1 MSSEASGSEKF
12 WVDDPSVLVTNIRL
26 FPLSS
31 MTKDEKLNA
40 LTRLG
45 ILIGGVLY
53 FMNNEHWFTFIILS
67 MLVILLMKYA
77 GKSENFKPPESGG
90 ETQIENFT
98 LTPTYASSDMNLTT
112 IAPIFAEE
120 WQVLPPAY
128 DLYVNTPPEVSFEEP
143 LMPANYP
150 FGQYLTTTNLLP
162 SDEQATRMFNGGP
175 KQARSYI
182 NSAFTRHTMAYR
194 DNMTKLYKKRLARRF
209 RNSNT
214 NDSFSPFHSY

>member
-1 MSSEASGSEKF
+1 MTESGEKF
-12 WVDDPSVLVTNIRL
+12 WVDDPSVLITNIRL
-26 FPLSS
+26 FPLAS

-67 MLVILLMKYA
+67 MLVVLLMKYA
-77 GKSENFKPPESGG
+77 GKPENFSPPSHDSKDG

-98 LTPTYASSDMNLTT
+98 LTPTYSSPDMSLTT
-112 IAPIFAEE
+112 IAPLFSEE
-120 WQVLPPAY
+120 WQILPPAY
-128 DLYVNTPPEVSFEEP
+128 DLYVNTPPDVSFAEP
-143 LMPANYP
+143 LTPANFPY
-150 FGQYLTTTNLLP
+150 GQYLTTTNLLP

-194 DNMTKLYKKRLARRF
+194 DNMTKLYKKKLARRF
-209 RNSNT
+209 RATNC